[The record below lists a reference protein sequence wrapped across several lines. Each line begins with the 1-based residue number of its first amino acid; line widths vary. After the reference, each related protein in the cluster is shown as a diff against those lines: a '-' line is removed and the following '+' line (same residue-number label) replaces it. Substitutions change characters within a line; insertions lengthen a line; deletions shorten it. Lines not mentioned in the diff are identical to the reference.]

1 METRGLGQ
9 SQDIGGSIVSR
20 HHRRRRVGTAKN
32 GRRPTHRRLGQGN
45 GGGAQDPQGSPKSVG
60 CSVGDQHLCE
70 TLPTQRSSRLDAPQH
85 SQVCV
90 EDLGQT
96 SRLPQYNPEKLASF
110 SRFGDA
116 PSRAKSCCGFKADR
130 SLEPKIT
137 MDVYAHA
144 LSGWQQDAAEAFAEV
159 MKPAA

>member
-32 GRRPTHRRLGQGN
+32 GRRPTIVDLDKVTAEVLRTHRDHQRALAARLGISTSAKLFPRNDQ
-45 GGGAQDPQGSPKSVG
+45 VG
-60 CSVGDQHLCE
+60 WTHPNTVRYALR
-70 TLPTQRSSRLDAPQH
+70 TLGKRAG
-85 SQVCV
+85 C
-90 EDLGQT
+90 
-96 SRLPQYNPEKLASF
+96 
-110 SRFGDA
+110 
-116 PSRAKSCCGFKADR
+116 PSITLR
-130 SLEPKIT
+130 SLRHFHASVALQAGQNPVVVSKRIGHSSPKIT